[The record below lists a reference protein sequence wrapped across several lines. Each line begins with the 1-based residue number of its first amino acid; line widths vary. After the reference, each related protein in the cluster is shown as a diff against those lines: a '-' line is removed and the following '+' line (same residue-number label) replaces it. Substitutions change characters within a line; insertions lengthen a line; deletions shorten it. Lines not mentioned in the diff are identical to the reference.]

1 MQEKISPL
9 MELLSKDRFAAH
21 CNMELL
27 EVRPGYAKARMLISD
42 EHLNAFGTV
51 HGGAIFTLADLVFGS
66 ASNAHGRVAVAI
78 NCSIAFVKAARKGYL
93 TAEAREVSLGHK
105 LATYVIT
112 VTDEENEMIATFQGT
127 VYRKNETIEGLIA

>member
-1 MQEKISPL
+1 

-27 EVRPGYAKARMLISD
+27 EVSPGYAKARMLIAD
-42 EHLNAFGTV
+42 EHLNVFGTV

-93 TAEAREVSLGHK
+93 TAEAKEVSIGYK
-105 LATYVIT
+105 LATYIIT
-112 VTDEENEMIATFQGT
+112 VTDEENEIIATFQGT
-127 VYRKNETIEGLIA
+127 VYRKNETIEGLIV